1 MAVMFR
7 YLSIVFVSNA
17 LWSKIANSLSGINQ
31 STVGVTTK
39 SDGGKADVSLDS
51 TLNAS
56 DLSLDT
62 TTEIID
68 GADSTSG
75 NENNEQTGKAT
86 VSYRELCY
94 KQGGNWS
101 RSASR
106 NCFWDRYWW
115 RASQLL
121 VNFFGL
127 SPVTVP
133 EVFAE
138 VNSFKSSSRF
148 HSGEWKPR
156 GMSTFPFYITVFSLG
171 ARRQIAK
178 K

>member
-1 MAVMFR
+1 MNKQVKQQSPTGSYVTNKVGTGAEVR
-7 YLSIVFVSNA
+7 PA
-17 LWSKIANSLSGINQ
+17 IASGI
-31 STVGVTTK
+31 VT
-39 SDGGKADVSLDS
+39 
-51 TLNAS
+51 
-56 DLSLDT
+56 
-62 TTEIID
+62 
-68 GADSTSG
+68 
-75 NENNEQTGKAT
+75 
-86 VSYRELCY
+86 
-94 KQGGNWS
+94 
-101 RSASR
+101 
-106 NCFWDRYWW
+106 FFF
-115 RASQLL
+115 
-121 VNFFGL
+121 NFFGL